1 MTYLIWDYEDRKLY
15 NFESD
20 FYLEEAAYEAAKKLY
35 KDCYESHDFKI
46 GISEDGMT
54 WHDFEYEI
62 CMSPSIYQTKRTADV
77 SDPRPQPSKL

>member
-20 FYLEEAAYEAAKKLY
+20 SDTVELLCSLISSLFKN
-35 KDCYESHDFKI
+35 CYESHDFKI
-46 GISEDGMT
+46 GVSEDGMT

-62 CMSPSIYQTKRTADV
+62 CMSPSIYQTKYTVDV